1 MSGKLLIVDG
11 NSILNR
17 AFYAIKGPSMLT
29 TREGVYTNAVFGF
42 ITILNKYL
50 EEEQPDYIGVAFDM
64 KAKTFRH
71 LMCEDYKATRK
82 GMPTELV
89 QQLPIVKNVLKA
101 MAIPVIE
108 KEGIEADDII
118 GIYSKAAEDHGLE
131 VAILTGDR
139 DALQLVSEKVS
150 VIIPTTSKG
159 KTETTRYTPTVVFEK
174 YGLEPR
180 TLIDLKALMGDSSD
194 NIKGVPGV
202 GEKTAI
208 ELLKQFGTLDDLYE
222 NLQQVS
228 REKLRANLESGKES
242 AYLSRTLGTILRQ
255 HDELRDIEM
264 LRRAEMDRGAL
275 LELFRELEFNL
286 FIKKMGLEDVE
297 APGANGGEL
306 AARPT
311 VPVTTPE
318 ELVKL
323 VSDLKREEQAAFY
336 PYIEKSGRIG
346 GSLVALSVGA
356 RGKHYFI
363 KPGEGLPES
372 EIALSLGELF
382 KSPGLL
388 VIFLNLKEFYL
399 WLLSHGLD
407 LKCRMFDLMI
417 AEYLLDAQANAYTID
432 LLTSKHLNLELSVPE
447 AIKGKGKHT
456 VSELASDELSAFGAK
471 AISVFEAIFEKQS
484 AILED
489 SGQNVLYY
497 EVELPLALVLANM
510 EHDGFK
516 VDAHVLEDYGD
527 MLDKRIRTLEQSIFM
542 LAGETFNINSPKQLG
557 VILFEKLGLK
567 AGKKTKTGYSTDAE
581 VLEELSDKH
590 EIIPFILEY
599 RQLVK
604 LKSTYAEGLI
614 KVINPTTGRIH
625 SSFNQT
631 VTATG
636 RISSTEPNLQNIP
649 IRTELGREIRRAF
662 VPEEGYTFVD
672 ADYSQIELRVLAH
685 ITDDAML
692 KKAFLEGV
700 DIHSLTAS
708 QVFNIPV
715 GEVTGEMRRRAKAV
729 NFGIVYGISDFSL
742 AKDINV
748 TKKEAARYIDGY
760 LSTYPKVRD
769 YMEETVKTGTEK
781 GYVETLFH
789 RIRYIPELKSSNFA
803 LRSFGKRIA
812 MNTPIQGSA
821 ADIIKIAMVRVWR
834 ELRKKGLKS
843 RLILQVHDELLVETL
858 KEELEQVR
866 DIIRTNMEAA
876 VRLSVPLIADVS
888 TGSNWYEAK

>member
-1 MSGKLLIVDG
+1 
-11 NSILNR
+11 
-17 AFYAIKGPSMLT
+17 
-29 TREGVYTNAVFGF
+29 
-42 ITILNKYL
+42 
-50 EEEQPDYIGVAFDM
+50 
-64 KAKTFRH
+64 
-71 LMCEDYKATRK
+71 
-82 GMPTELV
+82 
-89 QQLPIVKNVLKA
+89 
-101 MAIPVIE
+101 
-108 KEGIEADDII
+108 
-118 GIYSKAAEDHGLE
+118 
-131 VAILTGDR
+131 
-139 DALQLVSEKVS
+139 
-150 VIIPTTSKG
+150 
-159 KTETTRYTPTVVFEK
+159 
-174 YGLEPR
+174 
-180 TLIDLKALMGDSSD
+180 
-194 NIKGVPGV
+194 
-202 GEKTAI
+202 
-208 ELLKQFGTLDDLYE
+208 
-222 NLQQVS
+222 
-228 REKLRANLESGKES
+228 
-242 AYLSRTLGTILRQ
+242 
-255 HDELRDIEM
+255 
-264 LRRAEMDRGAL
+264 
-275 LELFRELEFNL
+275 
-286 FIKKMGLEDVE
+286 
-297 APGANGGEL
+297 
-306 AARPT
+306 
-311 VPVTTPE
+311 
-318 ELVKL
+318 
-323 VSDLKREEQAAFY
+323 
-336 PYIEKSGRIG
+336 
-346 GSLVALSVGA
+346 
-356 RGKHYFI
+356 
-363 KPGEGLPES
+363 
-372 EIALSLGELF
+372 
-382 KSPGLL
+382 
-388 VIFLNLKEFYL
+388 
-399 WLLSHGLD
+399 
-407 LKCRMFDLMI
+407 
-417 AEYLLDAQANAYTID
+417 
-432 LLTSKHLNLELSVPE
+432 
-447 AIKGKGKHT
+447 
-456 VSELASDELSAFGAK
+456 
-471 AISVFEAIFEKQS
+471 
-484 AILED
+484 
-489 SGQNVLYY
+489 LYY

-516 VDAHVLEDYGD
+516 VDARVLEDYGD
-527 MLDKRIRTLEQSIFM
+527 TLDKRIRTLEQSIYM

-708 QVFNIPV
+708 QVFNTPV
-715 GEVTGEMRRRAKAV
+715 GEVTSEMRRRAKAV

-748 TKKEAARYIDGY
+748 TKKEAARYIEGY

-769 YMEETVKTGTEK
+769 YMEETVKRGTEM

-866 DIIRTNMEAA
+866 DIVRTNMEAA
-876 VRLSVPLIADVS
+876 VKLSVPLIADVS